1 MMAGSRGFIL
11 CFDGGKWDILYDAS
25 REKDLNEQDDQEAS
39 KQWNYVT
46 KGVL

>member
-1 MMAGSRGFIL
+1 M
-11 CFDGGKWDILYDAS
+11 YDVS

>member
-11 CFDGGKWDILYDAS
+11 CFDGGKWDILYDVS

-39 KQWNYVT
+39 KQWSYVT